1 MDTESLNG
9 ISNDARLF
17 CASLLGLSR
26 FQEHRLPVPSSILRN
41 DLRILSRKQYVVAP
55 KHDGVR
61 NLLILGWS
69 STLGCYASLIE
80 RCGRTKTI
88 CYTSSEVF
96 DHQGTLLDGELM
108 SDGRFV
114 VFDAYASSGYNLK
127 ACSLPD
133 RLRAAG
139 PSITRIR
146 KAAPTL
152 GGKCVFMP
160 EAKEFK
166 DATEATI
173 SEAWALGCSNGYDGI
188 ILAPAID
195 TVELGRLASYF
206 KLKPKTHHTIDLLYT
221 PSTAAG
227 KLRFQCANGESLPFC
242 VDLESVDSKKA
253 KRGVVEFCLAQ
264 LTAPQTES
272 GKQLTLLWQRNRQ
285 DKTSANSRFVV
296 DRTIQNFLEDVKV
309 DDVVNAIG

>member
-17 CASLLGLSR
+17 CASLLGLTR

-41 DLRILSRKQYVVAP
+41 DLRILSRKRYVVAP
-55 KHDGVR
+55 KQDGVR
-61 NLLILGWS
+61 NLLLLGWS
-69 STLGCYASLIE
+69 PTLGFYTTLIE
-80 RCGRTKTI
+80 RCGRTKAI
-88 CYTSSEVF
+88 AYTSPEIF

-127 ACSLPD
+127 ACSLSD

-139 PSITRIR
+139 PSISRIR
-146 KAAPTL
+146 QAGPAL

-160 EAKEFK
+160 ELKDFK
-166 DATEATI
+166 DATETTI
-173 SEAWALGCSNGYDGI
+173 SEAWALGCSSGYDGI

-221 PSTAAG
+221 PSTTAG

-242 VDLESVDSKKA
+242 VDLESADYKKA
-253 KRGVVEFCLAQ
+253 KRGVVEFA
-264 LTAPQTES
+264 LTHLTEQTES
-272 GKQLTLLWQRNRQ
+272 GKQLTLLWQRNRH

-296 DRTIQNFLEDVKV
+296 DRTVQNLLEDVKV
-309 DDVVNAIG
+309 DDVVNALG